1 MFQFK
6 TFPLHNQGPLWF
18 IVTHPRML
26 YEKKKYCVKST
37 LSGGPAIFVAREKN
51 ICCSKKIFVA
61 RRKKIVARGKKIV
74 FRKQYLWLEKKILV
88 AQFLWDLK
96 FWFGGDAEMRMEP
109 ICKIMSQGAALCRK
123 IAPKR
128 SFLTRL
134 HPKGAHFKI
143 LHRLLISKTLNWQ
156 QRTHRNQSLSRN
168 WGGKLLRKCYLH
180 TESDDITAEL
190 NVGTKNFGGK

>member
-26 YEKKKYCVKST
+26 YEKKILREKYTFWRTSHICCLRKNIYCSRKKYLLLEKKS
-37 LSGGPAIFVAREKN
+37 LLFEKIFASREKEYFLLKKEIFVVRKKFCCSRKKIFVAEEKNIFCSRKIFVAREKN
-51 ICCSKKIFVA
+51 TCCS
-61 RRKKIVARGKKIV
+61 V
-74 FRKQYLWLEKKILV
+74 FL
-88 AQFLWDLK
+88 DLK
-96 FWFGGDAEMRMEP
+96 VWFYGDAEIRRDP

-143 LHRLLISKTLNWQ
+143 MHRLLISKTLNWQ
-156 QRTHRNQSLSRN
+156 QRTQC
-168 WGGKLLRKCYLH
+168 KL
-180 TESDDITAEL
+180 
-190 NVGTKNFGGK
+190 